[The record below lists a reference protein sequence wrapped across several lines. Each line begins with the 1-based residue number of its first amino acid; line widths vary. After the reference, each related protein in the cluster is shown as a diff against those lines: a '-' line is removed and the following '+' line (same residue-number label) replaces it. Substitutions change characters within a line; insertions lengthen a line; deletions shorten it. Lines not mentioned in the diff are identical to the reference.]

1 MNKKV
6 LSIILGIVVLFIWYK
21 VIASFFGAA
30 IEEEPFQPQQSY
42 STIDLSKLIANDSI
56 PTPAL
61 NYRDPF
67 LGKIDIQRHSPER
80 KVTSSSPKESVNRP
94 VQESKKLNWPTI
106 SYHGFVKVHGNKSS
120 MVILKINNQLVQ
132 ISEGDSYESTLHIR
146 KAYRDSILLEMNGD
160 KRVFHK

>member
-6 LSIILGIVVLFIWYK
+6 LSVILGLVVLFIWYK
-21 VIASFFGAA
+21 VIASFFGAN
-30 IEEEPFQPQQSY
+30 IEEQPFQPAPSY
-42 STIDLSKLIANDSI
+42 SKIDLSALIANDSI
-56 PTPAL
+56 PKPKL

-67 LGKIDIQRHSPER
+67 LGKVDFQRHPPER
-80 KVTSSSPKESVNRP
+80 KVISSRPTQSLNRP
-94 VQESKKLNWPTI
+94 DKTSKKLNWPTI